1 MLGVHSPQWVARF
14 TAWPVSGGGRNDSGA
29 GRDDGGL
36 VVSAGSGNFR
46 QPGRPRSDRVH
57 EAILD
62 ATLELLRETGFS
74 GLAIESV
81 ATRAGV
87 GKATIYRRWT
97 SKVPLV
103 IEAMQRIPE
112 IPTPDTGSIAD
123 DLTEVLRSSIDVLRS
138 TPLAHVL
145 PSLVGERNRDAELS
159 EALDGFV
166 AERRRPLLRMLERA
180 VERGE
185 LPPDADL
192 ELGVDLI
199 LGPFVVRLFFTAG
212 PVDPDLVQPIVDAV
226 IRGLGGVVEAKR

>member
-1 MLGVHSPQWVARF
+1 MSTG
-14 TAWPVSGGGRNDSGA
+14 
-29 GRDDGGL
+29 DGNL
-36 VVSAGSGNFR
+36 R
-46 QPGRPRSDRVH
+46 QPGRPRSDRIH

-62 ATLELLRETGFS
+62 ATLALLRETGFS
-74 GLAIESV
+74 GLAIEGV

-87 GKATIYRRWT
+87 GKSTIYRRWT

-103 IEAMQRIPE
+103 IEAMQRLPE

-145 PSLVGERNRDAELS
+145 PSLVGERNRDPELS
-159 EALDGFV
+159 LALDGFV

-180 VERGE
+180 VERGA

-212 PVDPDLVQPIVDAV
+212 RVDPDLVQPIVDAV
-226 IRGLGGVVEAKR
+226 IQGLGGTVERKH

>member
-1 MLGVHSPQWVARF
+1 MSTG
-14 TAWPVSGGGRNDSGA
+14 
-29 GRDDGGL
+29 DGNL
-36 VVSAGSGNFR
+36 R
-46 QPGRPRSDRVH
+46 QPGRPRSDRIH

-62 ATLELLRETGFS
+62 ATLALLRETGFS
-74 GLAIESV
+74 GLAIEGV

-87 GKATIYRRWT
+87 GKSTIYRRWT

-103 IEAMQRIPE
+103 IEAMQRLPE

-145 PSLVGERNRDAELS
+145 PSLVGERNRDPELS
-159 EALDGFV
+159 LALDGFV

-212 PVDPDLVQPIVDAV
+212 RVDPDLVQPIVDAV
-226 IRGLGGVVEAKR
+226 IQGLGGTVERKH

>member
-1 MLGVHSPQWVARF
+1 MSEG
-14 TAWPVSGGGRNDSGA
+14 
-29 GRDDGGL
+29 DGNL
-36 VVSAGSGNFR
+36 R
-46 QPGRPRSDRVH
+46 QPGRPRSDRIH

-62 ATLELLRETGFS
+62 ATLALLRETGFS
-74 GLAIESV
+74 GLAIEGV

-103 IEAMQRIPE
+103 IEAMQRLPE
-112 IPTPDTGSIAD
+112 IPTPDTGSLAE
-123 DLTEVLRSSIDVLRS
+123 DLTEVLRSSIDVLRG

-145 PSLVGERNRDAELS
+145 PSLVGERNRDPELS
-159 EALDGFV
+159 LALDGFV

-212 PVDPDLVQPIVDAV
+212 RVDPHLVQPIVEAV
-226 IRGLGGVVEAKR
+226 IRGLGGTVEPKR

>member
-1 MLGVHSPQWVARF
+1 M
-14 TAWPVSGGGRNDSGA
+14 T
-29 GRDDGGL
+29 
-36 VVSAGSGNFR
+36 AGSGSSR

-112 IPTPDTGSIAD
+112 IPAPDTGSLPD
-123 DLTEVLRSSIDVLRS
+123 DLTEVLLSSIDALRS

-145 PSLVGERNRDAELS
+145 PSLVGERNRDPELS

-166 AERRRPLLRMLERA
+166 AERRRPLLRMLDRA
-180 VERGE
+180 IERGE
-185 LPPDADL
+185 LPPDADP

-212 PVDPDLVQPIVDAV
+212 PVDPNLVKPIVEAV
-226 IRGLGGVVEAKR
+226 IRGLGGTIEKNR

>member
-1 MLGVHSPQWVARF
+1 VAAGLAARPL
-14 TAWPVSGGGRNDSGA
+14 AGGGRDDSGA
-29 GRDDGGL
+29 GRNDGGL
-36 VVSAGSGNFR
+36 VVSTGSGSFR
-46 QPGRPRSDRVH
+46 QPGRPRSDRIH

-62 ATLELLRETGFS
+62 ATLELLREAGFS

-145 PSLVGERNRDAELS
+145 PSLVGERNRDPELS

-166 AERRRPLLRMLERA
+166 AERRKPLLRMLERA

-212 PVDPDLVQPIVDAV
+212 PVDPDLVKPIVEAV
-226 IRGLGGVVEAKR
+226 IRGLGGTVEQRR

>member
-1 MLGVHSPQWVARF
+1 M
-14 TAWPVSGGGRNDSGA
+14 
-29 GRDDGGL
+29 
-36 VVSAGSGNFR
+36 VSAGSGSLR

-103 IEAMQRIPE
+103 IEAMQRIPQ
-112 IPTPDTGSIAD
+112 IPAPDTGSIAE
-123 DLTEVLRSSIDVLRS
+123 DLTELLRSSSDVLRS

-145 PSLVGERNRDAELS
+145 PSLVGERTRDAELS

-226 IRGLGGVVEAKR
+226 IRGLGATVERKPESARQTWRTP

>member
-1 MLGVHSPQWVARF
+1 M
-14 TAWPVSGGGRNDSGA
+14 
-29 GRDDGGL
+29 
-36 VVSAGSGNFR
+36 SAGSGGSR

-81 ATRAGV
+81 ASRAGV

-112 IPTPDTGSIAD
+112 IPTPDTGSIAE
-123 DLTEVLRSSIDVLRS
+123 DLTEVLRSSIGVLRG

-145 PSLVGERNRDAELS
+145 PSLVGERNRDPELS

-166 AERRRPLLRMLERA
+166 AERRRPLIRMLERA
-180 VERGE
+180 VARGE

-212 PVDPDLVQPIVDAV
+212 PVDPALVQPIVDAV
-226 IRGLGGVVEAKR
+226 IRGLGGVVEREP

>member
-1 MLGVHSPQWVARF
+1 VAARP
-14 TAWPVSGGGRNDSGA
+14 AAKALAGGGRDDSGA

-36 VVSAGSGNFR
+36 AVSGGDGSFR

-57 EAILD
+57 QAILD
-62 ATLELLRETGFS
+62 ATLALLRETGFS
-74 GLAIESV
+74 GLAIENV

-87 GKATIYRRWT
+87 GKATIYRRWP

-103 IEAMQRIPE
+103 IEAMQRIPA
-112 IPTPDTGSIAD
+112 IPAPDTGSIAR
-123 DLTEVLRSSIDVLRS
+123 DLTELLRASIDVLRS

-145 PSLVGERNRDAELS
+145 PSLVGERHRDAELS
-159 EALDGFV
+159 DALDGFL

-185 LPPDADL
+185 LPRGADL

-212 PVDPDLVQPIVDAV
+212 PVDPDLVPPIVDAV
-226 IRGLGGVVEAKR
+226 IRGLGGVAPPKP

>member
-1 MLGVHSPQWVARF
+1 VAGDRK
-14 TAWPVSGGGRNDSGA
+14 DSGA
-29 GRDDGGL
+29 GSGDDGI
-36 VVSAGSGNFR
+36 VSGDGGSLR
-46 QPGRPRSDRVH
+46 QPGRPRSDRIH

-62 ATLELLRETGFS
+62 ATLDLLREVGFS

-112 IPTPDTGSIAD
+112 IPTPDTGSLSG
-123 DLTEVLRSSIDVLRS
+123 DLTALLRSSIDVLRS

-145 PSLVGERNRDAELS
+145 PSLVGERNRDEELS
-159 EALDGFV
+159 DALDAFV
-166 AERRRPLLRMLERA
+166 AERRRPLLGILERA
-180 VERGE
+180 VERAE
-185 LPPDADL
+185 LPPAADL

-212 PVDPDLVQPIVDAV
+212 PVDPALVQPIVEAV
-226 IRGLGGVVEAKR
+226 IRGLGGSLERKTER

>member
-1 MLGVHSPQWVARF
+1 
-14 TAWPVSGGGRNDSGA
+14 
-29 GRDDGGL
+29 
-36 VVSAGSGNFR
+36 VSAESGNLR

-81 ATRAGV
+81 ASRAGV

-123 DLTEVLRSSIDVLRS
+123 DLTEVLRSSIDVLRT

-212 PVDPDLVQPIVDAV
+212 PVDPALVQPIVDAV
-226 IRGLGGVVEAKR
+226 IRGLGGVVESKR

>member
-1 MLGVHSPQWVARF
+1 MS
-14 TAWPVSGGGRNDSGA
+14 T
-29 GRDDGGL
+29 
-36 VVSAGSGNFR
+36 GSGNAR
-46 QPGRPRSDRVH
+46 QPGRPRSDRIH

-87 GKATIYRRWT
+87 GKSTIYRRWT

-112 IPTPDTGSIAD
+112 IPTPDTGSIAR
-123 DLTEVLRSSIDVLRS
+123 DLTALLRNSIDVLRS

-145 PSLVGERNRDAELS
+145 PSLVGERNRDPELS

-185 LPPDADL
+185 LPPEADL

-212 PVDPDLVQPIVDAV
+212 PVEPDLVQPIVDAV
-226 IRGLGGVVEAKR
+226 IRGLGGLVEQKR

>member
-1 MLGVHSPQWVARF
+1 M
-14 TAWPVSGGGRNDSGA
+14 
-29 GRDDGGL
+29 
-36 VVSAGSGNFR
+36 SAGDGSSR
-46 QPGRPRSDRVH
+46 QPGRPRSDRIH

-62 ATLELLRETGFS
+62 ATLALLRETGFS
-74 GLAIESV
+74 GLAIEGV

-87 GKATIYRRWT
+87 GKSTIYRRWT

-103 IEAMQRIPE
+103 IEAMQRLPE
-112 IPTPDTGSIAD
+112 IPTPDTGSIAE

-145 PSLVGERNRDAELS
+145 PSLVGERNRDPELS
-159 EALDGFV
+159 LALDGFV

-212 PVDPDLVQPIVDAV
+212 RVDPDLVQPIVDAV
-226 IRGLGGVVEAKR
+226 IRGLGGTVERKP

>member
-1 MLGVHSPQWVARF
+1 
-14 TAWPVSGGGRNDSGA
+14 
-29 GRDDGGL
+29 
-36 VVSAGSGNFR
+36 VSAGSGSLR
-46 QPGRPRSDRVH
+46 QPGRPRSDRIH
-57 EAILD
+57 QAILD

-74 GLAIESV
+74 GLAIETV

-97 SKVPLV
+97 SKLPLV
-103 IEAMQRIPE
+103 IEAMQRLPE
-112 IPTPDTGSIAD
+112 IPAPDTGSISS
-123 DLTEVLRSSIDVLRS
+123 DLTELLRSSIEVLRT

-145 PSLVGERNRDAELS
+145 PSLVGERNRDPELS

-212 PVDPDLVQPIVDAV
+212 PVDAELVQPIVDAV
-226 IRGLGGVVEAKR
+226 IQGLGGTVEQEL

>member
-1 MLGVHSPQWVARF
+1 M
-14 TAWPVSGGGRNDSGA
+14 
-29 GRDDGGL
+29 
-36 VVSAGSGNFR
+36 SAGDRSSR
-46 QPGRPRSDRVH
+46 QPGRPRSDRIH

-62 ATLELLRETGFS
+62 ATLALLRETGFS
-74 GLAIESV
+74 GLAIEGV

-87 GKATIYRRWT
+87 GKSTIYRRWT

-103 IEAMQRIPE
+103 IEAMQRLPE

-145 PSLVGERNRDAELS
+145 PSLVGERNRDPELS
-159 EALDGFV
+159 LALDGFV

-192 ELGVDLI
+192 ELGVELI

-212 PVDPDLVQPIVDAV
+212 RVDPDLVQPIVDAV
-226 IRGLGGVVEAKR
+226 IRGLGGTVDRKP

>member
-1 MLGVHSPQWVARF
+1 
-14 TAWPVSGGGRNDSGA
+14 
-29 GRDDGGL
+29 
-36 VVSAGSGNFR
+36 VSAGSRNFR
-46 QPGRPRSDRVH
+46 QPGRPRSDRIH

-97 SKVPLV
+97 SKVPLI
-103 IEAMQRIPE
+103 IEAMRRIPE
-112 IPTPDTGSIAD
+112 IPTPDTGSIAN
-123 DLTEVLRSSIDVLRS
+123 DLAEVLRSSIDVLRS

-166 AERRRPLLRMLERA
+166 AERRKPLLRMLERA

-212 PVDPDLVQPIVDAV
+212 PVDPDLVRPIVDSV
-226 IRGLGGVVEAKR
+226 IRGLGGIVEQQR